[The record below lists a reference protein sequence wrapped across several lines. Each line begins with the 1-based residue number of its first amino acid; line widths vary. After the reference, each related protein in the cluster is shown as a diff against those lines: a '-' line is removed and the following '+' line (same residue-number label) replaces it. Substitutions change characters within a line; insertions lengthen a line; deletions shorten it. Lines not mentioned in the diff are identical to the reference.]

1 MVTVKPKQHV
11 AAFVLASHYIFCV
24 VFFKSLEGAAN
35 GASSASR
42 VGRVPALIQS
52 SGPLEAIAMDAFEK
66 FLETSAASLHGD
78 LGLPLNTKQ
87 KEQYVREALMEY
99 SQFVNTIVKGLKTPE
114 ANTIDTGDTQL
125 NSEYRA
131 AISGLSSREP
141 RESNDPNGNG
151 SPFIFR
157 KTEELKIAQRDWI
170 RHRDTSARWFH
181 TLNPAVDEAAWKC
194 WLSETRA
201 AQIRETDLESEVWQ
215 RLRVQHADQSG
226 ILELEQSGNLLD
238 DKQFLEA
245 FAWIQQCV
253 STRYSK
259 QGTVAY
265 VEFVEAHL
273 ARLER
278 CVKMEMRKPVL
289 EAYNASV
296 KKQAADQARRKK
308 ELHLEINKLSEG
320 VPNGG
325 GTMIS
330 DMIVGGH
337 YRDSNHRIAGLKP
350 WIIYAPD
357 HLKGD
362 LSIVCELSAAF
373 LKKEN

>member
-1 MVTVKPKQHV
+1 
-11 AAFVLASHYIFCV
+11 
-24 VFFKSLEGAAN
+24 
-35 GASSASR
+35 
-42 VGRVPALIQS
+42 
-52 SGPLEAIAMDAFEK
+52 MDAFEK

-78 LGLPLNTKQ
+78 LGLPLDTKQ

-170 RHRDTSARWFH
+170 RHRDTSAKWFH

-215 RLRVQHADQSG
+215 RLRAHHEDQSG
-226 ILELEQSGNLLD
+226 VQELEQSGNLLD
-238 DKQFLEA
+238 EKQFLTA

-253 STRYSK
+253 STRYK
-259 QGTVAY
+259 GTFAY
-265 VEFVEAHL
+265 AEFVKAHW

-278 CVKMEMRKPVL
+278 CVKVEMRKPVL

-308 ELHLEINKLSEG
+308 KLYLEIKELSEG

-330 DMIVGGH
+330 DMIGWGH
-337 YRDSNHRIAGLKP
+337 YHDSNHRIAGLQP
-350 WIIYAPD
+350 WIKYAPV
-357 HLKGD
+357 HLRGD
-362 LSIVCELSAAF
+362 LSVICELSAAF
-373 LKKEN
+373 LRGPIGVD